1 MGSKRGSYSKVA
13 ENLWRYSTSK
23 AYFAVF
29 RHAKR
34 VVWKNLKTTDRELA
48 NRRLKE
54 EMDKAGK
61 VDAVAGKMTLDELLR
76 LYEESLEKY
85 DGKTRVS
92 RKSFLKQLRAT
103 WKHGFDMLVRDITP
117 AQVEL
122 WLAPHRQRMKKVSFN
137 EYIRVVKH
145 AFQLALASRVIAES
159 PAAGIKSLRKED
171 PDRHTPTAE
180 QVQAILSHI
189 RANQFSDHAQD
200 TADLVEFMALAGVG
214 KAECEKLRGE
224 HIDFANGRIT
234 LYRSKTDTTFTI
246 PVFPQVRPF
255 LDRFNAKG
263 RISVGQP
270 VFKVKDPKKALI
282 AACAKLKFRNFSS
295 RSLRRHF
302 ITRCVELGVDFK
314 TIAAWQGHRDGGVL
328 VAKTYS
334 HLRSEH
340 SEAMA
345 KRLVVA

>member
-1 MGSKRGSYSKVA
+1 MSSKRGRYSRVA

-48 NRRLKE
+48 SRRLKE
-54 EMDKAGK
+54 EMEKAGK
-61 VDAVAGKMTLDELLR
+61 VDAAAGKMTLAELIR
-76 LYEESLEKY
+76 LYEESLEKF
-85 DGKTRVS
+85 DGKTRAS
-92 RKSFLKQLRAT
+92 RKSFIKQLRAT
-103 WKHGFDMLVRDITP
+103 WKHGFDVLVRDITP

-145 AFQLALASRVIAES
+145 LFQLALASKVIAES
-159 PAAGIKSLRKED
+159 PASGIKSLRKED
-171 PDRHTPTAE
+171 PERHTPTAE

-189 RANQFSDHAQD
+189 RRNQYSDHAQD

-214 KAECEKLRGE
+214 MAECDTLRGE
-224 HIDFANGRIT
+224 HIDLENGRIA
-234 LYRSKTDTTFTI
+234 LHRSKTDTAFTI
-246 PVFPQVRPF
+246 PVFPQVKPF
-255 LDRFNAKG
+255 LDRLKASG
-263 RISVGQP
+263 RIAVGKP
-270 VFKVKDPKKALI
+270 VFKVRDPKKALI
-282 AACAKLKFRNFSS
+282 AACTRLKYPNFSS

-302 ITRCVELGVDFK
+302 ITRCVELGIDFK

-328 VAKTYS
+328 IAKTYS

-340 SEAMA
+340 SDAMA
-345 KRLVVA
+345 KRIVAA